1 MTSNLLKKNDD
12 YSSIVLDD
20 AIILTL
26 SIRKKIITSLI
37 NENFKQEYIFEFK
50 DVLERIRHLMIK
62 SQKKNITN
70 NSENLEKLMEKL
82 DSERKNNTDIGKD
95 LERCLRILDS
105 CYELLIENFPNMRA
119 KIIHIYQS

>member
-62 SQKKNITN
+62 SQKKTLPITV
-70 NSENLEKLMEKL
+70 
-82 DSERKNNTDIGKD
+82 
-95 LERCLRILDS
+95 RI
-105 CYELLIENFPNMRA
+105 
-119 KIIHIYQS
+119 